1 MATSNLSTLERLYSL
16 RELYEMGYGHR
27 HTITKLI
34 REGRVPAVKMANG
47 YKIRERDLRFLRDP
61 KSKDSGSSDTFTR
74 EPSLGDYVKAL
85 VDTFPKLD
93 ANEKAELG
101 RLLSPAA

>member
-34 REGRVPAVKMANG
+34 REGRVPAVKLGNG

-61 KSKDSGSSDTFTR
+61 QSKVSDNAEAFTR

-85 VDTFPKLD
+85 VDTFPTLT